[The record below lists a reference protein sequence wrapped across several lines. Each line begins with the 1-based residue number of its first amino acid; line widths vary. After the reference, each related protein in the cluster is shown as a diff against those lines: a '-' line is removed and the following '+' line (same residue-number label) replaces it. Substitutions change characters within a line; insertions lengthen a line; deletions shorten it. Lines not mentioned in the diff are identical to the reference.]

1 MTSVVGPQIQQCPI
15 NGNSFMYNNTLCAC
29 NPGYL
34 YNATAR
40 SCSLFRVDVKDWMRL
55 DSGIDYSINFPNIFS
70 FDTITRF
77 TQSQA
82 VFLEA
87 TLVMLLSWLFF
98 CFFARFGSLGD
109 GRTVWFKIRWWISRL
124 DICFA
129 TRHWLVINHFFFL
142 VDLFFDSVFPPIM
155 VVLWLSCMKIAT
167 LKYMAN
173 HYIISYH

>member
-142 VDLFFDSVFPPIM
+142 LICFSILFSPQ
-155 VVLWLSCMKIAT
+155 LW
-167 LKYMAN
+167 
-173 HYIISYH
+173 